1 MISPTMC
8 AKKAVHIPETP
19 CGCEFYMVLVDET
32 ETTSIYDLH
41 GVDGVIASNIQVE
54 KSMCSNHEITIP
66 VVTDVAV
73 VGTAKVG
80 KSVTG

>member
-32 ETTSIYDLH
+32 DTENIYNLY
-41 GVDGVIASNIQVE
+41 GIDGVVAENIHVS
-54 KSMCSNHEITIP
+54 KSMCANRTITVP
-66 VVTDVAV
+66 VVE
-73 VGTAKVG
+73 G
-80 KSVTG
+80 